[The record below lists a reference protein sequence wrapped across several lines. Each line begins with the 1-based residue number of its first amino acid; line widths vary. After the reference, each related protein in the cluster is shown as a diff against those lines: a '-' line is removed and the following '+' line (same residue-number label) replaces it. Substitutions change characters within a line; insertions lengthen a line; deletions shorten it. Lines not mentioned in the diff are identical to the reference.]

1 MLPGFTTHRSQTIR
15 VPNHTLL
22 YGIILATLGALIAMG
37 SFTRLYELV
46 EFFPLRLPERIHE
59 YILSYVPFILGTFL
73 TTVAAFAGLMVG
85 INWFLGGIRELGTL
99 RIPLERIGDYYQ
111 PQWVSLAL
119 KEGKIRSYD
128 ESPSLLFFLIGRIW
142 ANARYISQIPGEVV
156 RCNLRF
162 IWKAAF
168 LGVGVHFLFR
178 ALELL
183 PSRLEGMGF
192 GEGLVI
198 PSPVSFYNLLAI
210 ACGLKLVLALSL
222 IPLKRPEAGREMD
235 SMIVEGRGH
244 PSVFFSLIEEGA
256 KIFAYQG
263 TPNRISRS
271 RSMRCDDGE
280 TVIGTLVES
289 FPQYVRTTCRP
300 AALICVCFGACMVL
314 LGFLQIILMQY
325 PTFSVG
331 YEDFFRLY
339 LVGLLLDIVLNVM
352 IIVLGKG
359 FLDQAR
365 DLMSVYRF
373 RSSLVYLEAKG
384 DFEKKVLPQ
393 LNGIVAPERLF
404 DPLSSCA
411 FNVRYFSAEAI
422 SESIKPG
429 GIREIIGLETS
440 GQLAKDVAR
449 LKYLPFQ
456 VAFRERYPSSWQPT
470 EDEVSGGPQCTDG
483 MDQIP
488 SVPTERVPD
497 EMPATSDTL

>member
-1 MLPGFTTHRSQTIR
+1 MFPGFATHHSHTTR

-22 YGIILATLGALIAMG
+22 YGIIMACLGVLIAMG
-37 SFTRLYELV
+37 SVTRLYELV

-73 TTVAAFAGLMVG
+73 TTVAALAGLMVG
-85 INWFLGGIRELGTL
+85 INWFLGGIRELGTW
-99 RIPLERIGDYYQ
+99 RVPLKRIGDYYR
-111 PQWVSLAL
+111 PEWVSLAL
-119 KEGKIRSYD
+119 KEGRIRSYD
-128 ESPSLLFFLIGRIW
+128 NAPSLLFFLIGRIW
-142 ANARYISQIPGEVV
+142 TNARYISQIPGEVV
-156 RCNLRF
+156 RGNLRF

-168 LGVGVHFLFR
+168 IGVGVHFLFR
-178 ALELL
+178 VLELL

-210 ACGLKLVLALSL
+210 ACGLKLLLSLSL
-222 IPLKRPEAGREMD
+222 IPLKKPEAGREMD

-244 PSVFFSLIEEGA
+244 PAVFFSVIEEGA

-263 TPNRISRS
+263 IPNRISRS
-271 RSMRCDDGE
+271 RPMLCDDGE

-300 AALICVCFGACMVL
+300 AAFICLFFGACMVL

-325 PTFSVG
+325 PAFSVG

-339 LVGLLLDIVLNVM
+339 LVGLLLDILLNVM
-352 IIVLGKG
+352 IIALGKG

-422 SESIKPG
+422 SEAISPG
-429 GIREIIGLETS
+429 GIREIMGLETS
-440 GQLAKDVAR
+440 GQLTKDVSR

-456 VAFRERYPSSWQPT
+456 VAFRERYPSSWQPM
-470 EDEVSGGPQCTDG
+470 EESPPEHTDD
-483 MDQIP
+483 MDRIP
-488 SVPTERVPD
+488 RVPD
-497 EMPATSDTL
+497 GILPEEVPATQGTL